1 MPHTSVASHLSALQ
15 KSRGKIMTSILK
27 VSEIQDPTNS
37 NSALTIDSSGRVTT
51 PARPFIQLIRNAD
64 ADYAVDTT
72 ITDWRVNDS
81 RGITISGGV
90 MTVPVAGLYQIGLSC
105 ITNTTAGI
113 YLYINSTQ
121 IYRIGYAALGT
132 GEAWSQIGGDGIFN
146 LNANDEIKF
155 VASNGTLGLYG
166 ANNTSALGGAYLYLV
181 G

>member
-1 MPHTSVASHLSALQ
+1 
-15 KSRGKIMTSILK
+15 MTSILK
-27 VSEIQDPTNS
+27 VSSIQDPTNS
-37 NSALTIDSSGRVTT
+37 NTALTIDTSGRVTT
-51 PARPFIQLIRNAD
+51 PAKPFIQLIRNAN
-64 ADYAVDTT
+64 ASYAQNTT

-90 MTVPVAGLYQIGLSC
+90 MTVPVAGLYQIGING

-132 GEAWSQIGGDGIFN
+132 GETWSHIGGSGIFN

-166 ANNTSALGGAYLYLV
+166 TNNDEAVGGAYMYLV